1 MRVSANK
8 RLLLVHAHPDDETI
22 NNGVTMAKY
31 AESGAHVTLVTCT
44 RGEEGEVLVPEL
56 LNLASNK
63 DDKLGEHREIE
74 LSVADDKTN
83 RLPRD
88 ERRAQLLVAALEV
101 FTVAGYHSAAMD
113 EIADRANV
121 SKPVLYQHFP
131 SKLDLYLAVLD
142 LHIDSLVFAIQ
153 KAIASN
159 RENSA
164 RVAATVEA
172 YFGFIDSEGEAFR
185 LLFESD
191 MNVEPQVRER
201 LNRMTYDC
209 AAAVSAVI
217 SIDTG
222 LGKEESMML
231 AVGIIGTVQTTA
243 RHWLDRDGKIDRQR
257 ATELVMN
264 LIWRGISGFPK
275 SQS

>member
-1 MRVSANK
+1 MS
-8 RLLLVHAHPDDETI
+8 DE
-22 NNGVTMAKY
+22 
-31 AESGAHVTLVTCT
+31 
-44 RGEEGEVLVPEL
+44 
-56 LNLASNK
+56 
-63 DDKLGEHREIE
+63 
-74 LSVADDKTN
+74 KTN

-113 EIADRANV
+113 EIADRAKV

-153 KAIASN
+153 KAIAAN

-172 YFGFIDSEGEAFR
+172 YFCFIDSEGEAFR

-231 AVGIIGTVQTTA
+231 AVGIIGTVQTSA
-243 RHWLDRDGKIDRQR
+243 RHWLDRDGKIDRRR

>member
-1 MRVSANK
+1 
-8 RLLLVHAHPDDETI
+8 
-22 NNGVTMAKY
+22 
-31 AESGAHVTLVTCT
+31 
-44 RGEEGEVLVPEL
+44 
-56 LNLASNK
+56 
-63 DDKLGEHREIE
+63 
-74 LSVADDKTN
+74 VADEKTN

-101 FTVAGYHSAAMD
+101 FTAAGYHSAAMD
-113 EIADRANV
+113 EIADRAKV

-153 KAIASN
+153 KAIAAN

-209 AAAVSAVI
+209 AAAISAVI

-231 AVGIIGTVQTTA
+231 AVGIIGTVQTSA
-243 RHWLDRDGKIDRQR
+243 RHWLDRDGKIDRRR
-257 ATELVMN
+257 ATELGMN

>member
-1 MRVSANK
+1 MA
-8 RLLLVHAHPDDETI
+8 DE
-22 NNGVTMAKY
+22 K
-31 AESGAHVTLVTCT
+31 S
-44 RGEEGEVLVPEL
+44 
-56 LNLASNK
+56 
-63 DDKLGEHREIE
+63 
-74 LSVADDKTN
+74 N

-88 ERRAQLLVAALEV
+88 ERRAQLLIAALEV

-113 EIADRANV
+113 EIADKAQV

-159 RENSA
+159 RENSS
-164 RVAATVEA
+164 RVAATVDA

-191 MNVEPQVRER
+191 MNLEPQVRER

-209 AAAVSAVI
+209 AAAVSAII

-243 RHWLDRDGKIDRQR
+243 RHWLDRDGKIDRTR

-275 SQS
+275 SKS

>member
-1 MRVSANK
+1 M
-8 RLLLVHAHPDDETI
+8 T
-22 NNGVTMAKY
+22 
-31 AESGAHVTLVTCT
+31 
-44 RGEEGEVLVPEL
+44 
-56 LNLASNK
+56 
-63 DDKLGEHREIE
+63 DDK
-74 LSVADDKTN
+74 SA

-88 ERRAQLLVAALEV
+88 ERRAQLLIAALEV

-142 LHIDSLVFAIQ
+142 MHIDSLVFAIQ

-159 RENSA
+159 RENSS

-191 MNVEPQVRER
+191 MSLEPQVRER

-231 AVGIIGTVQTTA
+231 AVGIIGTVQTAA
-243 RHWLDRDGKIDRQR
+243 RHWLDRDGKIDRKR

-264 LIWRGISGFPK
+264 LIWRGLSGFPK

>member
-1 MRVSANK
+1 MA
-8 RLLLVHAHPDDETI
+8 DE
-22 NNGVTMAKY
+22 
-31 AESGAHVTLVTCT
+31 
-44 RGEEGEVLVPEL
+44 
-56 LNLASNK
+56 
-63 DDKLGEHREIE
+63 
-74 LSVADDKTN
+74 KTN

-101 FTVAGYHSAAMD
+101 FTTAGYHSAAMD
-113 EIADRANV
+113 EIADRAKV

-153 KAIASN
+153 KAIAAN

-185 LLFESD
+185 LIFESD

-231 AVGIIGTVQTTA
+231 AVGIIGTVQTSA
-243 RHWLDRDGKIDRQR
+243 RHWLDRDGKIDRRR

>member
-1 MRVSANK
+1 MS
-8 RLLLVHAHPDDETI
+8 E
-22 NNGVTMAKY
+22 
-31 AESGAHVTLVTCT
+31 
-44 RGEEGEVLVPEL
+44 
-56 LNLASNK
+56 
-63 DDKLGEHREIE
+63 DK
-74 LSVADDKTN
+74 VN

-88 ERRAQLLVAALEV
+88 ERRAQLLAAALEV
-101 FTVAGYHSAAMD
+101 FTAAGYHSAAMD
-113 EIADRANV
+113 EIADRAKV

-131 SKLDLYLAVLD
+131 SKLELYLAVLD

-153 KAIASN
+153 KAIAQHRSN
-159 RENSA
+159 A
-164 RVAATVEA
+164 DRVKATVEA

-191 MNVEPQVRER
+191 MSLEPQVRER

-222 LGKEESMML
+222 LAKEESMML
-231 AVGIIGTVQTTA
+231 AVGLIGTVQTIA
-243 RHWLDRDGKIDRQR
+243 RHWLDRDGKIDRLR

-275 SQS
+275 SAQ

>member
-1 MRVSANK
+1 MSTESAT
-8 RLLLVHAHPDDETI
+8 A
-22 NNGVTMAKY
+22 NN
-31 AESGAHVTLVTCT
+31 S
-44 RGEEGEVLVPEL
+44 R
-56 LNLASNK
+56 S
-63 DDKLGEHREIE
+63 DK
-74 LSVADDKTN
+74 S

-88 ERRAQLLVAALEV
+88 ERRAILLSAALEV
-101 FTVAGYHSAAMD
+101 FTAAGYHSAAMD

-131 SKLDLYLAVLD
+131 SKLELYLAVLD

-153 KAIASN
+153 KAIAEHRSN
-159 RENSA
+159 A
-164 RVAATVEA
+164 DRVKATVEA

-191 MNVEPQVRER
+191 MNLEPQVRER

-217 SIDTG
+217 AIDTG
-222 LGKEESMML
+222 LAKEESMML
-231 AVGIIGTVQTTA
+231 AVGLIGTVQTIA
-243 RHWLDRDGKIDRQR
+243 RHWLDRDGKIDRMR

-275 SQS
+275 SNA

>member
-1 MRVSANK
+1 MS
-8 RLLLVHAHPDDETI
+8 E
-22 NNGVTMAKY
+22 
-31 AESGAHVTLVTCT
+31 
-44 RGEEGEVLVPEL
+44 
-56 LNLASNK
+56 
-63 DDKLGEHREIE
+63 DK
-74 LSVADDKTN
+74 SV

-101 FTVAGYHSAAMD
+101 FTAAGYHSAAMD

-153 KAIASN
+153 KANASN
-159 RENSA
+159 RENSS

-172 YFGFIDSEGEAFR
+172 YFGFIDNEGEAFR

-191 MNVEPQVRER
+191 MNLEPQVRER

>member
-1 MRVSANK
+1 MV
-8 RLLLVHAHPDDETI
+8 
-22 NNGVTMAKY
+22 
-31 AESGAHVTLVTCT
+31 
-44 RGEEGEVLVPEL
+44 
-56 LNLASNK
+56 
-63 DDKLGEHREIE
+63 DDK
-74 LSVADDKTN
+74 SA

-101 FTVAGYHSAAMD
+101 FTAAGYHSAAMD

-131 SKLDLYLAVLD
+131 SKLELYLAVLD

-153 KAIASN
+153 KAIAAN
-159 RENSA
+159 RENSS

-191 MNVEPQVRER
+191 MNLEPQVRER

-243 RHWLDRDGKIDRQR
+243 RHWLDRDGKIDRRR

>member
-1 MRVSANK
+1 M
-8 RLLLVHAHPDDETI
+8 T
-22 NNGVTMAKY
+22 
-31 AESGAHVTLVTCT
+31 
-44 RGEEGEVLVPEL
+44 
-56 LNLASNK
+56 
-63 DDKLGEHREIE
+63 DDK
-74 LSVADDKTN
+74 SA

-88 ERRAQLLVAALEV
+88 ERRAQLLIAALEV
-101 FTVAGYHSAAMD
+101 FTGAGYHSAAMD

-142 LHIDSLVFAIQ
+142 MHIDSLVFAIQ

-159 RENSA
+159 RENSS

-191 MNVEPQVRER
+191 MSLEPQVRER

-231 AVGIIGTVQTTA
+231 AVGIIGTVQTAA
-243 RHWLDRDGKIDRQR
+243 RHWLDRDGKIDRKR

>member
-1 MRVSANK
+1 MPMSTAD
-8 RLLLVHAHPDDETI
+8 RLDNRA
-22 NNGVTMAKY
+22 
-31 AESGAHVTLVTCT
+31 
-44 RGEEGEVLVPEL
+44 
-56 LNLASNK
+56 
-63 DDKLGEHREIE
+63 
-74 LSVADDKTN
+74 

-88 ERRAQLLVAALEV
+88 ERRAMLLSAALEV
-101 FTVAGYHSAAMD
+101 FTVSGFHAASMD
-113 EIADRANV
+113 DIADRANV

-153 KAIASN
+153 KAIASTKEN
-159 RENSA
+159 RN
-164 RVAATVEA
+164 RVAATVDA
-172 YFGFIDSEGEAFR
+172 YFGFIDSEGGAFR

-222 LGKEESMML
+222 LPKEESMML
-231 AVGIIGTVQTTA
+231 AIGLIGCVQITA
-243 RHWLDRDGKIDRQR
+243 RHWLEKDGKIDREK
-257 ATELVMN
+257 AVAMVTN
-264 LIWRGISGFPK
+264 LMWRGISGFPL
-275 SQS
+275 QN

>member
-1 MRVSANK
+1 MA
-8 RLLLVHAHPDDETI
+8 DE
-22 NNGVTMAKY
+22 K
-31 AESGAHVTLVTCT
+31 S
-44 RGEEGEVLVPEL
+44 
-56 LNLASNK
+56 
-63 DDKLGEHREIE
+63 
-74 LSVADDKTN
+74 N

-88 ERRAQLLVAALEV
+88 ERRAQLLIAALEV

-113 EIADRANV
+113 EIADKAQV

-159 RENSA
+159 RENSS
-164 RVAATVEA
+164 RVAATVDA

-191 MNVEPQVRER
+191 MNLEPQVRER

-243 RHWLDRDGKIDRQR
+243 RHWLDRDGKIDRTR

-264 LIWRGISGFPK
+264 LILRGISGFPK
-275 SQS
+275 SKS

>member
-1 MRVSANK
+1 MV
-8 RLLLVHAHPDDETI
+8 
-22 NNGVTMAKY
+22 
-31 AESGAHVTLVTCT
+31 
-44 RGEEGEVLVPEL
+44 
-56 LNLASNK
+56 
-63 DDKLGEHREIE
+63 DDK
-74 LSVADDKTN
+74 SA

-101 FTVAGYHSAAMD
+101 FTAAGYHSAAMD

-131 SKLDLYLAVLD
+131 SKLELYLAVLD

-159 RENSA
+159 RENSS

-191 MNVEPQVRER
+191 MNLEPQVRER

-231 AVGIIGTVQTTA
+231 AVGLIGTVQTTA
-243 RHWLDRDGKIDRQR
+243 RHWLDRDGKIDRRR

>member
-1 MRVSANK
+1 MVDAKSA
-8 RLLLVHAHPDDETI
+8 
-22 NNGVTMAKY
+22 
-31 AESGAHVTLVTCT
+31 
-44 RGEEGEVLVPEL
+44 
-56 LNLASNK
+56 
-63 DDKLGEHREIE
+63 
-74 LSVADDKTN
+74 

-101 FTVAGYHSAAMD
+101 FTAAGYHSAAMD

-121 SKPVLYQHFP
+121 SKPVLYQNFP
-131 SKLDLYLAVLD
+131 SKLELYLAVLD

-159 RENSA
+159 RENAS

-191 MNVEPQVRER
+191 MNLEPQVRER

>member
-1 MRVSANK
+1 VS
-8 RLLLVHAHPDDETI
+8 DE
-22 NNGVTMAKY
+22 
-31 AESGAHVTLVTCT
+31 
-44 RGEEGEVLVPEL
+44 
-56 LNLASNK
+56 
-63 DDKLGEHREIE
+63 
-74 LSVADDKTN
+74 KTN

-113 EIADRANV
+113 EIADRAKV

-131 SKLDLYLAVLD
+131 SKLELYLAVLD

-153 KAIASN
+153 KAIAAN

-191 MNVEPQVRER
+191 MSVEPQVRER

-231 AVGIIGTVQTTA
+231 AGGIIGTVQTSA
-243 RHWLDRDGKIDRQR
+243 RHWLDRDGKIDRRR

>member
-1 MRVSANK
+1 MA
-8 RLLLVHAHPDDETI
+8 DE
-22 NNGVTMAKY
+22 
-31 AESGAHVTLVTCT
+31 
-44 RGEEGEVLVPEL
+44 
-56 LNLASNK
+56 
-63 DDKLGEHREIE
+63 
-74 LSVADDKTN
+74 KTN

-101 FTVAGYHSAAMD
+101 FTAAGYHSAAMD

-153 KAIASN
+153 KAIAAN

-209 AAAVSAVI
+209 AAAISAVI

-231 AVGIIGTVQTTA
+231 AVGIIGTVQTSA
-243 RHWLDRDGKIDRQR
+243 RHWLDRDGKIDRRR

>member
-1 MRVSANK
+1 MS
-8 RLLLVHAHPDDETI
+8 
-22 NNGVTMAKY
+22 
-31 AESGAHVTLVTCT
+31 
-44 RGEEGEVLVPEL
+44 
-56 LNLASNK
+56 
-63 DDKLGEHREIE
+63 DDK
-74 LSVADDKTN
+74 SN

-88 ERRAQLLVAALEV
+88 ERRAQLLSAALEV
-101 FTVAGYHSAAMD
+101 FTAAGYHSAAMD

-131 SKLDLYLAVLD
+131 SKLELYLAVLD

-153 KAIASN
+153 KAIAEHRSN
-159 RENSA
+159 A
-164 RVAATVEA
+164 DRVKATVEA

-191 MNVEPQVRER
+191 MNLEPQVRER

-222 LGKEESMML
+222 LAKEESMML
-231 AVGIIGTVQTTA
+231 AVGLIGTVQTTA
-243 RHWLDRDGKIDRQR
+243 RHWLDRDGKIDRTR

-275 SQS
+275 SNS

>member
-1 MRVSANK
+1 MV
-8 RLLLVHAHPDDETI
+8 
-22 NNGVTMAKY
+22 
-31 AESGAHVTLVTCT
+31 
-44 RGEEGEVLVPEL
+44 
-56 LNLASNK
+56 
-63 DDKLGEHREIE
+63 DDK
-74 LSVADDKTN
+74 SA

-101 FTVAGYHSAAMD
+101 FTAAGYHSAAMD

-131 SKLDLYLAVLD
+131 SKLELYLAVLD

-159 RENSA
+159 RENSS

-191 MNVEPQVRER
+191 MNLEPQVRER

-217 SIDTG
+217 SLDTG
-222 LGKEESMML
+222 FPKEESMML
-231 AVGIIGTVQTTA
+231 AIGLIGCAQITA
-243 RHWLDRDGKIDRQR
+243 RHWLEKEGKIDR
-257 ATELVMN
+257 AKASALVTN
-264 LIWRGISGFPK
+264 LLWRGISGFPL
-275 SQS
+275 QG

>member
-1 MRVSANK
+1 MV
-8 RLLLVHAHPDDETI
+8 
-22 NNGVTMAKY
+22 
-31 AESGAHVTLVTCT
+31 
-44 RGEEGEVLVPEL
+44 
-56 LNLASNK
+56 
-63 DDKLGEHREIE
+63 DDK
-74 LSVADDKTN
+74 SA

-101 FTVAGYHSAAMD
+101 FTAAGYHSAAMD

-159 RENSA
+159 RENSS

-191 MNVEPQVRER
+191 MNLEPQVRER

-275 SQS
+275 SQT

>member
-1 MRVSANK
+1 MS
-8 RLLLVHAHPDDETI
+8 TI
-22 NNGVTMAKY
+22 D
-31 AESGAHVTLVTCT
+31 S
-44 RGEEGEVLVPEL
+44 
-56 LNLASNK
+56 SNK
-63 DDKLGEHREIE
+63 P
-74 LSVADDKTN
+74 

-88 ERRAQLLVAALEV
+88 ERRALLLSAALEV
-101 FTVAGYHSAAMD
+101 FTAAGYHSAAMD

-131 SKLDLYLAVLD
+131 SKLELYLAVLD

-153 KAIASN
+153 KAIAAN

-191 MNVEPQVRER
+191 MSVEPQVRER

-231 AVGIIGTVQTTA
+231 AVGIIGTVQTSA
-243 RHWLDRDGKIDRQR
+243 RHWLDRDGKIDRRR

>member
-1 MRVSANK
+1 MSEDKSA
-8 RLLLVHAHPDDETI
+8 
-22 NNGVTMAKY
+22 
-31 AESGAHVTLVTCT
+31 
-44 RGEEGEVLVPEL
+44 
-56 LNLASNK
+56 
-63 DDKLGEHREIE
+63 
-74 LSVADDKTN
+74 

-101 FTVAGYHSAAMD
+101 FTAAGYHSAAMD

-121 SKPVLYQHFP
+121 SKPALYQHFP

-159 RENSA
+159 RENSS
-164 RVAATVEA
+164 RVAATVDA
-172 YFGFIDSEGEAFR
+172 YFGFIDNEGEAFR

-191 MNVEPQVRER
+191 MNLEPQVRER

-243 RHWLDRDGKIDRQR
+243 RHWLDRDGKIDRKR